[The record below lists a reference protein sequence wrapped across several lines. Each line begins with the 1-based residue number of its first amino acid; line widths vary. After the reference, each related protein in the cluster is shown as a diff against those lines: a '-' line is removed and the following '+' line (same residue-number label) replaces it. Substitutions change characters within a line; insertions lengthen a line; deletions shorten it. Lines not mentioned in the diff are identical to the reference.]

1 MSSLKDLQMLV
12 EQEQFEEAIQLWEKI
27 PQIERNTAEANNIM
41 GILAAYTGELEQARK
56 YLEQAKDIAPKDID
70 ILFNLAFV
78 VAQQNDIDTFR
89 KTFNELY
96 QLDLNDDTYLQ
107 LEEWKKVLY
116 SSRQKKN
123 VLMIAY
129 YFPPL
134 AGSGV
139 FRSLKFAKYLQDYG
153 WQPTIIS
160 AATPPNG
167 WNFRDD
173 TLMDEIPKNVQ
184 VIRIEDEISTGKSIS
199 VEISPIMDYQLKVFQ
214 YDPEL
219 AKLYRSIIQQ
229 GQKGIMQMLQFPHH
243 DLYWTYK
250 VSQYI
255 EQHLDMKQ
263 FDVIYTTSG
272 PYSAHVLGCYLKNK
286 YQLPWVA
293 DYRDEW
299 TGNPYTDYDT
309 DSLSYK
315 MLFALEKLLLKQA
328 SKNITVADG
337 LVDVYRKRFGLNE
350 KSVVS
355 ITNGYDEE
363 DFQQLIYPQKKTEK
377 FTIVYSGL
385 LYGKERTITP
395 FLEAIMQLMKEGSI
409 NKDKVQFRFIGS
421 GGTDLPALFKRY
433 HSEGI
438 FSKCE
443 YIAHRDALQYNIES
457 NLLIMIAGDK
467 ECYQYVYT
475 GKIFDYIRSN
485 SQIIAVAPQ
494 KGVIDELFQDIGYGI
509 ISKGSDLKQIKKY
522 ILQEYQ
528 RWEQSETPLVWHH
541 PSIARFERCHLTG
554 KLADVL
560 DTAQF
565 QAVDFSSQYYDEGYS
580 SGGAGQVY
588 HKHYSQSFY
597 YSCWQQAMR
606 YLYLQDRDISILE
619 VGCGAGQF
627 ANMLFDNGFHNYQ
640 GLDYAKEGI
649 KLCKSNN
656 PQYADRFFVAD
667 AFQTPILEE
676 KHDLVIMFEILEHI
690 QEDIRLLSRLPHNT
704 KVLLSV
710 PNFMDPLHVRCF
722 TSEESVQQH
731 YGAVIEIYDIQKVS
745 IQQSQNALYYI
756 VGHRK

>member
-328 SKNITVADG
+328 SKNITIADG

-350 KSVVS
+350 KSILS

-385 LYGKERTITP
+385 LYGKERNIIP
-395 FLEAIMQLMKEGSI
+395 FINAVVQLIQSGHI
-409 NKDKVQFRFIGS
+409 NKNKIKFICVGS
-421 GGTDLPALFKRY
+421 HADELKKLFKNY
-433 HSEGI
+433 NLEKI
-438 FSKCE
+438 FNA
-443 YIAHRDALQYNIES
+443 YPYVAHKEALQYNINS
-457 NLLIMIAGDK
+457 NLLIVMMGEGNK
-467 ECYQYVYT
+467 YRYGYT

-485 SQIIAVAPQ
+485 SQIIAVAP
-494 KGVIDELFQDIGYGI
+494 KNGVIDELFQDIGYGI
-509 ISKGSDLKQIKKY
+509 ITKGSDLKEIKKY

-528 RWEQSETPLVWHH
+528 RWEQSEAPLVWRH

-560 DTAQF
+560 DMAQF

-606 YLYLQDRDISILE
+606 YLYLQDRNISILE

-627 ANMLFDNGFHNYQ
+627 ANMLFDNGFYNYQ

-649 KLCKSNN
+649 KLCKNNN
-656 PQYADRFFVAD
+656 PQYADKFFVAD
-667 AFQTPILEE
+667 AFETPVLEQQ
-676 KHDLVIMFEILEHI
+676 HDLVIMFEILEHI

-710 PNFMDPLHVRCF
+710 QNFMDPLHVRCF
-722 TSEESVQQH
+722 TSEESVRQH
-731 YGAVIEIYDIQKVS
+731 YGTVIEIYDVQKVP
-745 IQQSQNALYYI
+745 IQQSQNVLYYI